1 MNIRK
6 SQTGVG
12 LIEVL
17 IAVLVLAIGLLGIA
31 ALQAV
36 TLKNS
41 GGSAERTQAVIQTY
55 SMLDLLRANKDT
67 ATTFNTGGAF
77 QCGTYT
83 PPEQNGVP
91 GVANGGLNGWLAAL
105 KSNVSPSAC
114 GKVVCAPNG
123 SAMECTITTRW
134 DASRS
139 TGGRI
144 ARSGESAPA
153 TGEADLQKLET
164 RARL

>member
-1 MNIRK
+1 MNNRK
-6 SQTGVG
+6 LQSGVG

-17 IAVLVLAIGLLGIA
+17 VAVLVLAIGLLGIA

-55 SMLDLLRANKDT
+55 SMLDLLRANKDS
-67 ATTFNTGGAF
+67 ATSFNTGGGF

-83 PPEQNGVP
+83 PPTGGATNGT
-91 GVANGGLNGWLAAL
+91 LNAWLGAL
-105 KSNVSPSAC
+105 RTNISPSAC
-114 GKVVCAPNG
+114 GKVECATNG
-123 SAMECTITTRW
+123 GGMECTITTRW

-144 ARSGESAPA
+144 ARSGEAAPA
-153 TGEADLQKLET
+153 SGEVDLQTLET